1 MAGYVSER
9 KTKNYGP
16 RGEKT
21 YKPYGNT
28 PCIEY

>member
-9 KTKNYGP
+9 KTKTYGP
-16 RGEKT
+16 RDAKT

-28 PCIEY
+28 PLH